1 MKKIILV
8 LACGVA
14 SNFGIGMPGFLTNM
28 GSSAANFGKNCFD
41 SIAFRATNIGS
52 SVTNFAGKC
61 VDPIVTSMINNPKLT
76 VALIAGSG
84 FYVNKYADCVTLT
97 GELSPLKGFSWSQ
110 NNLFSKNNLKL
121 VLNVGKRTFDLVVS
135 APWKLL
141 SIGQKNVRL
150 VPSGQQYIL
159 EGVVCKNETK
169 DATYC
174 PSDFSGPDIGRVLT
188 ACSLFGLYYLLKT
201 REI

>member
-8 LACGVA
+8 LACGVV
-14 SNFGIGMPGFLTNM
+14 SNFGIGMPEFL
-28 GSSAANFGKNCFD
+28 
-41 SIAFRATNIGS
+41 TNIGS

-84 FYVNKYADCVTLT
+84 FYVSKYADDVTLT
-97 GELSPLKGFSWSQ
+97 GALSPLKDSKWDTHKH
-110 NNLFSKNNLKL
+110 FSKNNLKL
-121 VLNVGKRTFDLVVS
+121 VLNVSKRTFDLIAS

-141 SIGQKNVRL
+141 SIGQKNSRL
-150 VPSGQQYIL
+150 VGSNEKYTLDGK
-159 EGVVCKNETK
+159 VCQNLIE
-169 DATYC
+169 ARYC
-174 PSDFSGPDIGRVLT
+174 ICDFSGPDISRVLT

-201 REI
+201 GEIN